1 VSLNPDTF
9 EGRAVTGGG
18 VRTIPSPGGDGVWTG
33 RADAMAAQ
41 MAECERVGHP
51 EGKSEVVPPKPLR
64 MQLHQRQPP
73 TAGPNEAHPIASL
86 FPVPFRSTVALR
98 SGEVCLAAHWRQVLP
113 RDVVLQCR
121 HFDRPGVWTHVP
133 AFPTTGP
140 RAGAQLQHPRGLRR
154 YVARGFAPNPRTS
167 RISDTTK
174 KTPNSTGSDVADR
187 LAAAPRQW
195 CHGRRASEQLG
206 QRSDDADRYD
216 DHGSQTND
224 KSAFQLPHVST
235 Q

>member
-98 SGEVCLAAHWRQVLP
+98 SGDEVCVAVPWRQVLP

-121 HFDRPGVWTHVP
+121 HFDRPGVWTRP
-133 AFPTTGP
+133 RLSNEGSPRRCPTAAPEGVTTLF
-140 RAGAQLQHPRGLRR
+140 GAGLR
-154 YVARGFAPNPRTS
+154 S
-167 RISDTTK
+167 H
-174 KTPNSTGSDVADR
+174 
-187 LAAAPRQW
+187 PRQW
-195 CHGRRASEQLG
+195 RHGRRASEQLG